1 MTDDKTEAEMPGDVD
16 EELTAADDETP
27 DVVVAEEVVVAGVE
41 EATAPRDWQRLL
53 AFALL
58 PALVVLLGAVAG
70 FLKWQSEAPRAD
82 ESAAAE
88 SVAAARDTTAAIL
101 SYNADTVDKELN
113 AARGRLTGSFLDAYT
128 KLVNDVVIPGAKD
141 KKISAVAQVPAA
153 ASVSASPTHA
163 VALVFVNQ
171 TTSIANDAPT
181 NTTSSVRVTLDKVGD
196 RWLVSGFDPV

>member
-70 FLKWQSEAPRAD
+70 FLKWQSE
-82 ESAAAE
+82 SAAAE

-141 KKISAVAQVPAA
+141 KKISAVAQGPAA